1 LGRFVVPS
9 QEKVTGIGIGAILMT
24 AIPTTAIHGIPTTV
38 IHGIPTAVIH
48 AIHGIPT
55 VVIHAIHGIPT
66 TVILTV
72 LEAVARHGNDR
83 AMPRFKMIGMMTTMI
98 GFNGLKVAG

>member
-1 LGRFVVPS
+1 MTFLGRFVVPS

-24 AIPTTAIHGIPTTV
+24 AIPTA
-38 IHGIPTAVIH
+38 

-55 VVIHAIHGIPT
+55 VVIHGIPTTAIHGILTTVIHGIPT

-83 AMPRFKMIGMMTTMI
+83 AMPRFKMIGMMATMI